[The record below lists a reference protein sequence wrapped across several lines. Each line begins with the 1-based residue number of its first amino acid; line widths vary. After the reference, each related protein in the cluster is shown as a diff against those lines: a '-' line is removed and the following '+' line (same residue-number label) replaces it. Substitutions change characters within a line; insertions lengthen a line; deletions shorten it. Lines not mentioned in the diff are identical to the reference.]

1 MGNMEKLNI
10 DTDPSTPRKAG
21 IRVGNKNPVYRQL
34 LVAVSLTGTMK
45 KNMEKRKKA
54 HLTEE

>member
-1 MGNMEKLNI
+1 MEKLNI